1 LIKLKNKKILITGG
15 LGFVGSHSVE
25 ELVENNEI
33 LIIDNKSTGKIEN
46 LKTPD
51 HPNLNIII
59 DDLNNL
65 DLKEILEDIDY
76 IFHFAAMAS
85 VPLSIENPFLANK
98 NNVNATVKLLEAAK
112 NTDLKKLIFA
122 SSSAIYG
129 DNLNVPLKEDEIP
142 LPTSPYAA
150 SKASCELY
158 LKSFYESYGLKYVAF
173 RYFNIFGPKQDPN
186 SQYAAVIP
194 KFIDAIIKNR
204 QAIIYGD
211 GKQSRDFIFIKD
223 LVKANITA
231 AKSNFNGILN
241 LGSGEATTINDL
253 YNIIKD
259 IIIQNNLRLD
269 PNNLKPKYL
278 DERPGDIKHSLAD
291 IENLNK
297 INFKINNE
305 LFKSQ
310 LEITVKWFLKN
321 QK

>member
-1 LIKLKNKKILITGG
+1 LKNKKILITGG

-46 LKTPD
+46 IETPD

-65 DLKEILEDIDY
+65 DLKEVLEDIDY
-76 IFHFAAMAS
+76 VFHFAAMAS

-158 LKSFYESYGLKYVAF
+158 LKSFYQSYGLKYVAF

-211 GKQSRDFIFIKD
+211 GEQSRDFIFIKD

-241 LGSGEATTINDL
+241 LGSGKATTINDL

-259 IIIQNNLRLD
+259 IIIQNDLTLD

-278 DERPGDIKHSLAD
+278 DERQGDIKHSLAD

-321 QK
+321 QN

>member
-1 LIKLKNKKILITGG
+1 MKNKKILITGG
-15 LGFVGSHSVE
+15 LGFVGSHTVE

-33 LIIDNKSTGKIEN
+33 VIIDNKSTGKIEN
-46 LKTPD
+46 IENPN

-59 DDLNNL
+59 DDLNNIN
-65 DLKEILEDIDY
+65 LKEILEDIDY

-85 VPLSIENPFLANK
+85 VPLSIENPVLANK

-129 DNLNVPLKEDEIP
+129 DNPNIPLKEDEIP
-142 LPTSPYAA
+142 LPSSPYAA

-158 LKSFYESYGLKYVAF
+158 LNSFYQSYGLKSVAF

-186 SQYAAVIP
+186 SHYAAVIP
-194 KFIDAIIKNR
+194 KFINAILQNK
-204 QAIIYGD
+204 QAIIYGE
-211 GKQSRDFIFIKD
+211 GEQSRDFIFIKD

-231 AKSNFNGILN
+231 AKSNFNGVLN
-241 LGSGEATTINDL
+241 LGSGKATTINDL
-253 YNIIKD
+253 YDIIKD
-259 IIIQNNLRLD
+259 VMGQSNITLYS
-269 PNNLKPKYL
+269 NNLKPKYL
-278 DERPGDIKHSLAD
+278 DERPGDIKYSLAD
-291 IENLNK
+291 VKNLNK
-297 INFKINNE
+297 INFKINHE

-310 LEITVKWFLKN
+310 LKTTVQWFLEN